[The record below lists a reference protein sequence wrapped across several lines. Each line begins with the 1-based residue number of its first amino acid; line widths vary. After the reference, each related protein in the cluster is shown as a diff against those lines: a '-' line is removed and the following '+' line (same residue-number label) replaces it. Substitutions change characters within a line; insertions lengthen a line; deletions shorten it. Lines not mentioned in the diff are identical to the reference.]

1 MKNTNQIKIG
11 ALALL
16 VCAASQI
23 ANAQISIAP
32 SSLSNFK
39 STVGSASSAQALTIN
54 AAGPVGAILVTAPTG
69 FEISTNATTGF
80 APSIRL
86 GSRGGRVQSVYRGS
100 FATHS
105 GSVWDN
111 GNGGEFPNGQAYAA
125 ITSNGS
131 VMARGPSSSGGYL
144 GNATQSLESN
154 VTAIFSNYRAF
165 AALKADGSVVSWG
178 ATASGGNSTIVNFLN
193 SNLVEGLSVSGNL
206 SSNVKRIF
214 STGSA
219 FAALKTNGS
228 VVTWGKISTG
238 GNSTSVLVNTFNGSD
253 TQTEGPSK
261 AGLLSSNVSSI
272 YSNWGAFAALK
283 NNGSVVTWGDIGF
296 GGNSS
301 VANWLNSNGDWSIA
315 EVKSMAPSLTSNV
328 TTVFTNA
335 YAFAA
340 LTENGSVVAWGD
352 RESGGN
358 ATVTR
363 VLGVNGNWTVSE
375 VSSAVSS
382 LTANVS
388 SIYSTA
394 YAFAA
399 LKNDGSVVTWGSL
412 HAGGNAMV
420 VTFLNGVDGN
430 GKSNDSIFEGSSVSN
445 RLSNVIS
452 IYSNLE
458 AFAALKSNGSVVT
471 WGNVLFGGNS
481 SVVVSSFLNG
491 NQTIAQGASV
501 ASSLSSGLVAIYS
514 NKNAFAALK
523 EDGSVVT
530 WGDASYGGNSTV
542 TTSTSSGDSA
552 TYNSTVTEIRSVVSS
567 LSSNVTAV
575 YSNSRAFAALKKD
588 GSVVAWGD
596 ISCGGNLTQYN
607 SDNSTEGSSV
617 ASQLSSSVIAIH
629 STENSFSALKSD
641 GSVVYW
647 GDTMG
652 SVEPSNIGA
661 SASGLPAQIYVR
673 LASAAQVS
681 TVTGDLVFSSLTNTD
696 ETGVEIDSMPLS
708 GSFTGSS
715 DSSGTV
721 SPGGGGGAPSGG
733 GGSPAQVQ
741 KSKKGGGKSSAKKS
755 SGSASKKSAA
765 SKSTGGKKSGGKKK
779 KK

>member
-1 MKNTNQIKIG
+1 M
-11 ALALL
+11 
-16 VCAASQI
+16 
-23 ANAQISIAP
+23 
-32 SSLSNFK
+32 
-39 STVGSASSAQALTIN
+39 
-54 AAGPVGAILVTAPTG
+54 
-69 FEISTNATTGF
+69 
-80 APSIRL
+80 
-86 GSRGGRVQSVYRGS
+86 
-100 FATHS
+100 
-105 GSVWDN
+105 
-111 GNGGEFPNGQAYAA
+111 
-125 ITSNGS
+125 
-131 VMARGPSSSGGYL
+131 
-144 GNATQSLESN
+144 
-154 VTAIFSNYRAF
+154 
-165 AALKADGSVVSWG
+165 
-178 ATASGGNSTIVNFLN
+178 
-193 SNLVEGLSVSGNL
+193 
-206 SSNVKRIF
+206 
-214 STGSA
+214 
-219 FAALKTNGS
+219 
-228 VVTWGKISTG
+228 
-238 GNSTSVLVNTFNGSD
+238 
-253 TQTEGPSK
+253 
-261 AGLLSSNVSSI
+261 
-272 YSNWGAFAALK
+272 
-283 NNGSVVTWGDIGF
+283 
-296 GGNSS
+296 
-301 VANWLNSNGDWSIA
+301 
-315 EVKSMAPSLTSNV
+315 
-328 TTVFTNA
+328 
-335 YAFAA
+335 
-340 LTENGSVVAWGD
+340 
-352 RESGGN
+352 
-358 ATVTR
+358 
-363 VLGVNGNWTVSE
+363 
-375 VSSAVSS
+375 
-382 LTANVS
+382 
-388 SIYSTA
+388 
-394 YAFAA
+394 
-399 LKNDGSVVTWGSL
+399 
-412 HAGGNAMV
+412 
-420 VTFLNGVDGN
+420 
-430 GKSNDSIFEGSSVSN
+430 
-445 RLSNVIS
+445 
-452 IYSNLE
+452 
-458 AFAALKSNGSVVT
+458 
-471 WGNVLFGGNS
+471 
-481 SVVVSSFLNG
+481 
-491 NQTIAQGASV
+491 